1 MVDTFL
7 PKDKEGTFIAEK
19 EKSDVVHDVLA
30 FLAEQLI
37 EMNKTKQAE
46 IKGFLSWLEGYLNVT
61 LEDLTQKTAISG
73 YYEGDWENLKKAL
86 EKNKS
91 KITKFVITRREP
103 LEEIRRAFEDS
114 KSKLAPLLEQI
125 ERTDRLIDQIVCK
138 LYGLTEE
145 EIKVVEGAS

>member
-46 IKGFLSWLEGYLNVT
+46 IKGFLSWLEG
-61 LEDLTQKTAISG
+61 I
-73 YYEGDWENLKKAL
+73 
-86 EKNKS
+86 
-91 KITKFVITRREP
+91 
-103 LEEIRRAFEDS
+103 
-114 KSKLAPLLEQI
+114 
-125 ERTDRLIDQIVCK
+125 
-138 LYGLTEE
+138 
-145 EIKVVEGAS
+145 